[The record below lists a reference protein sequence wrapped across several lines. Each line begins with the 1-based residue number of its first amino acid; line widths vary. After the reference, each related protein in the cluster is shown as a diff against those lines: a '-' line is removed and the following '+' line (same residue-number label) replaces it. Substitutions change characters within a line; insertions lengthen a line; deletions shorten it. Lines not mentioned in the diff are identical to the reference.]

1 MIIISLM
8 LWIIDIDKDVLVNK
22 EIINDNIEINYPYF
36 NDNKIDNFINEYLDR
51 YKDKN
56 GIIDYDYDNN
66 DNKYYVVFYKY
77 FFDSNIY
84 SYDLDSF
91 MIDLDSSTISMVY
104 TEVFNYDI
112 ITNKKINSSDK
123 LIALTFDDG
132 PNYNTGK
139 VLDVLAKYN
148 VKATF
153 FVLGSKA
160 KDNKKILKREN
171 PDLVITYSIKP
182 NIYAGYLC
190 GKMKIPFLANVQGLG
205 TAFQKP
211 VLSDMVTVMY
221 RTALR
226 KVEKVIFENQAN
238 AQEFKKRRILSE
250 EKEVV
255 LHGAGINLKEYRYR
269 FYPNNEKIH
278 FLYLGRIMKEKGMD
292 ELFGAIERLRKDGC
306 EFVLDLVGFF
316 EEEYRKKVEHL
327 QKEGI
332 KSRRLCNDV
341 PVCVC

>member
-1 MIIISLM
+1 M

-51 YKDKN
+51 YRDKS
-56 GIIDYDYDNN
+56 GIIDYDYDYDNN
-66 DNKYYVVFYKY
+66 DNQYCVVFYKY

-160 KDNKKILKREN
+160 KDNKKILKREYDSGMEIGN
-171 PDLVITYSIKP
+171 HTFNHLLLTKYKENVIKDEIDKTS
-182 NIYAGYLC
+182 
-190 GKMKIPFLANVQGLG
+190 
-205 TAFQKP
+205 
-211 VLSDMVTVMY
+211 S
-221 RTALR
+221 
-226 KVEKVIFENQAN
+226 VIFEVTGRYPKLLRPSYGVYNNIVKKIGNMPIIIWDIDTLDWKYHNSKRIASRVINKVKDGDIILMHDIYSATAN
-238 AQEFKKRRILSE
+238 SLNIIIPELQNRGYTFVTIPELFYY
-250 EKEVV
+250 KEIT
-255 LHGAGINLKEYRYR
+255 L
-269 FYPNNEKIH
+269 
-278 FLYLGRIMKEKGMD
+278 EKGMVY
-292 ELFGAIERLRKDGC
+292 GYAR
-306 EFVLDLVGFF
+306 
-316 EEEYRKKVEHL
+316 
-327 QKEGI
+327 
-332 KSRRLCNDV
+332 
-341 PVCVC
+341 

>member
-1 MIIISLM
+1 M

-36 NDNKIDNFINEYLDR
+36 NDKKIDDFINEYLDR
-51 YKDKN
+51 YKNNN
-56 GIIDYDYDNN
+56 GIIDYDYDNR

-112 ITNKKINSSDK
+112 ITNKKINNSDK

-132 PNYNTGK
+132 PNYNTSK

-160 KDNKKILKREN
+160 KDNKKILKREYDSGMEIGN
-171 PDLVITYSIKP
+171 HTFNHLLLTKYKENVIKDEIDKTS
-182 NIYAGYLC
+182 
-190 GKMKIPFLANVQGLG
+190 
-205 TAFQKP
+205 
-211 VLSDMVTVMY
+211 S
-221 RTALR
+221 
-226 KVEKVIFENQAN
+226 VIFEVTGRYPKLLRPSYGAYNNTIKKIGDMPIIIWDIDTLDWKYHNSKRIASRVINKVKDGDIILMHDIYSATAN
-238 AQEFKKRRILSE
+238 SLNIIIPELQNRGYTFVTIPELFYY
-250 EKEVV
+250 KEIT
-255 LHGAGINLKEYRYR
+255 L
-269 FYPNNEKIH
+269 
-278 FLYLGRIMKEKGMD
+278 EKGRVY
-292 ELFGAIERLRKDGC
+292 GYAR
-306 EFVLDLVGFF
+306 
-316 EEEYRKKVEHL
+316 
-327 QKEGI
+327 
-332 KSRRLCNDV
+332 
-341 PVCVC
+341 

>member
-1 MIIISLM
+1 MTSNEESFFILFISDIMKMRYLFIPMIIISLM

-51 YKDKN
+51 YRDKS
-56 GIIDYDYDNN
+56 GIIDYDYDYDNN
-66 DNKYYVVFYKY
+66 DNQYCAVFYKY

-160 KDNKKILKREN
+160 KDNKKILKREYDSGMEIGN
-171 PDLVITYSIKP
+171 HTFNHLLLTKYKENVIKDEIDKTS
-182 NIYAGYLC
+182 
-190 GKMKIPFLANVQGLG
+190 
-205 TAFQKP
+205 
-211 VLSDMVTVMY
+211 S
-221 RTALR
+221 
-226 KVEKVIFENQAN
+226 VIFEVTGRYPKLLRPSYGVYNNIVKKIGNMPIIIWDIDTLDWKYHNSKRIASRVINKVKDGDIILMHDIYSATAN
-238 AQEFKKRRILSE
+238 SLNIIIPELQNRGYTFVTIPELFYY
-250 EKEVV
+250 KEIT
-255 LHGAGINLKEYRYR
+255 L
-269 FYPNNEKIH
+269 
-278 FLYLGRIMKEKGMD
+278 EKGMVY
-292 ELFGAIERLRKDGC
+292 GYAR
-306 EFVLDLVGFF
+306 
-316 EEEYRKKVEHL
+316 
-327 QKEGI
+327 
-332 KSRRLCNDV
+332 
-341 PVCVC
+341 

>member
-1 MIIISLM
+1 M

-51 YKDKN
+51 YRDKN

-66 DNKYYVVFYKY
+66 DNKYCVVFYKY

-112 ITNKKINSSDK
+112 ITNKKINNSDK

-160 KDNKKILKREN
+160 KDNKKILKRAYDSGMEIGNHTFNHLLLTKYKEN
-171 PDLVITYSIKP
+171 VIKDEIDKTS
-182 NIYAGYLC
+182 
-190 GKMKIPFLANVQGLG
+190 
-205 TAFQKP
+205 
-211 VLSDMVTVMY
+211 S
-221 RTALR
+221 
-226 KVEKVIFENQAN
+226 VIFEVTGRYPKLLRPSYGVYNNIVKKIGNMPIIIWDIDTLDWKYHNSKRIASRVINKVKDGDIILMHDIYSATAN
-238 AQEFKKRRILSE
+238 SLNIIIPELQNKGYTFVTIPELFYY
-250 EKEVV
+250 KEIT
-255 LHGAGINLKEYRYR
+255 L
-269 FYPNNEKIH
+269 
-278 FLYLGRIMKEKGMD
+278 EKGMVY
-292 ELFGAIERLRKDGC
+292 GYAR
-306 EFVLDLVGFF
+306 
-316 EEEYRKKVEHL
+316 
-327 QKEGI
+327 
-332 KSRRLCNDV
+332 
-341 PVCVC
+341 

>member
-51 YKDKN
+51 YRDKN

-66 DNKYYVVFYKY
+66 DNKYCVVFYKY

-112 ITNKKINSSDK
+112 ITNKKINNSDK

-160 KDNKKILKREN
+160 KDNKKILKREYDSGMEIGN
-171 PDLVITYSIKP
+171 HTFNHLLLTKYKENVIKDEIDKTS
-182 NIYAGYLC
+182 
-190 GKMKIPFLANVQGLG
+190 
-205 TAFQKP
+205 
-211 VLSDMVTVMY
+211 S
-221 RTALR
+221 
-226 KVEKVIFENQAN
+226 VIFEVTGRYPKLLRPSYGVYNNIVKKIGNMPIIIWDIDTLDWKYHNSKRIASRVINKVKDGDIILMHDIYSATAN
-238 AQEFKKRRILSE
+238 SLNIIIPELQNRGYTFVTIPELFYY
-250 EKEVV
+250 KEIT
-255 LHGAGINLKEYRYR
+255 L
-269 FYPNNEKIH
+269 
-278 FLYLGRIMKEKGMD
+278 EKGMVY
-292 ELFGAIERLRKDGC
+292 GYAR
-306 EFVLDLVGFF
+306 
-316 EEEYRKKVEHL
+316 
-327 QKEGI
+327 
-332 KSRRLCNDV
+332 
-341 PVCVC
+341 

>member
-1 MIIISLM
+1 M

-51 YKDKN
+51 YRDKN

-66 DNKYYVVFYKY
+66 DNKYCVVFYKY

-112 ITNKKINSSDK
+112 ITNKKINNSDK

-160 KDNKKILKREN
+160 KDNKKILKRAYDSGMEIGNHTFNHLLLTKYKEN
-171 PDLVITYSIKP
+171 VIKDEIDKTS
-182 NIYAGYLC
+182 
-190 GKMKIPFLANVQGLG
+190 
-205 TAFQKP
+205 
-211 VLSDMVTVMY
+211 S
-221 RTALR
+221 
-226 KVEKVIFENQAN
+226 VIFEVTGRYPKLLRPSYGVYNNIVKKIGNMPIIIWDIDTLDWKYHNSKRIASRVINKVKDGDIILMHDIYSATAN
-238 AQEFKKRRILSE
+238 SLNIIIPELQNRGYTFVTIPELFYY
-250 EKEVV
+250 KEIT
-255 LHGAGINLKEYRYR
+255 L
-269 FYPNNEKIH
+269 
-278 FLYLGRIMKEKGMD
+278 EKG
-292 ELFGAIERLRKDGC
+292 
-306 EFVLDLVGFF
+306 LVYG
-316 EEEYRKKVEHL
+316 YAR
-327 QKEGI
+327 
-332 KSRRLCNDV
+332 
-341 PVCVC
+341 

>member
-1 MIIISLM
+1 MTSNEESFFILFISDIMKMRYLFIPMIIISLM

-51 YKDKN
+51 YRDKN

-66 DNKYYVVFYKY
+66 DNKYCVVFYKY

-84 SYDLDSF
+84 SYDLDYF

-112 ITNKKINSSDK
+112 ITNKKINNSDK

-160 KDNKKILKREN
+160 KDNKKILKRAYDSGMEIGNHTFNHLLLTKYKEN
-171 PDLVITYSIKP
+171 VIKDEIDKTS
-182 NIYAGYLC
+182 
-190 GKMKIPFLANVQGLG
+190 
-205 TAFQKP
+205 
-211 VLSDMVTVMY
+211 S
-221 RTALR
+221 
-226 KVEKVIFENQAN
+226 VIFEVTGRYPKLLRPSYGVYNNIVKKIGNMPIIIWDIDTLDWKYHNSKRIASRVINKVKDGDIILMHDIYSATAN
-238 AQEFKKRRILSE
+238 SLNIIIPELQNRGYTFVTIPELFYY
-250 EKEVV
+250 KEIT
-255 LHGAGINLKEYRYR
+255 L
-269 FYPNNEKIH
+269 
-278 FLYLGRIMKEKGMD
+278 EKGMVY
-292 ELFGAIERLRKDGC
+292 GYAR
-306 EFVLDLVGFF
+306 
-316 EEEYRKKVEHL
+316 
-327 QKEGI
+327 
-332 KSRRLCNDV
+332 
-341 PVCVC
+341 

>member
-36 NDNKIDNFINEYLDR
+36 NDKKIDDFINEYLDR
-51 YKDKN
+51 YKNNN
-56 GIIDYDYDNN
+56 GIIDYDYDNR

-112 ITNKKINSSDK
+112 ITNKKINNSDK

-132 PNYNTGK
+132 PNYNTSK

-160 KDNKKILKREN
+160 KDNKKILKREYDSGMEIGN
-171 PDLVITYSIKP
+171 HTFNHLLLTKYKENVIKDEIDKTS
-182 NIYAGYLC
+182 
-190 GKMKIPFLANVQGLG
+190 
-205 TAFQKP
+205 
-211 VLSDMVTVMY
+211 S
-221 RTALR
+221 
-226 KVEKVIFENQAN
+226 VIFEVTGRYPKLLRPSYGAYNNTIKKIGDMPIIIWDIDTLDWKYHNSKRIASRVINKVKDGDIILMHDIYSATAN
-238 AQEFKKRRILSE
+238 SLNIIIPELQNRGYTFVTIPELFYY
-250 EKEVV
+250 KEIT
-255 LHGAGINLKEYRYR
+255 L
-269 FYPNNEKIH
+269 
-278 FLYLGRIMKEKGMD
+278 EKGRVY
-292 ELFGAIERLRKDGC
+292 GYAR
-306 EFVLDLVGFF
+306 
-316 EEEYRKKVEHL
+316 
-327 QKEGI
+327 
-332 KSRRLCNDV
+332 
-341 PVCVC
+341 

>member
-1 MIIISLM
+1 MTSNEESFFILFISDIMKMRYLFIPMIIISLM

-66 DNKYYVVFYKY
+66 DNKYYVAFYKY

-160 KDNKKILKREN
+160 KDNKKILKREYDSGMEIGN
-171 PDLVITYSIKP
+171 HTFNHLLLTKYKENVIKDEIDKTS
-182 NIYAGYLC
+182 
-190 GKMKIPFLANVQGLG
+190 
-205 TAFQKP
+205 
-211 VLSDMVTVMY
+211 S
-221 RTALR
+221 
-226 KVEKVIFENQAN
+226 VIFEVTGRYPKLLRPSYGVYNNIVKKIGNMPIIIWDIDTLDWKYHNSKRIASKVINKVKDGDIILMHDIYSATAN
-238 AQEFKKRRILSE
+238 SLNIIIPELQNRGYTFVTIPELFYY
-250 EKEVV
+250 KEIT
-255 LHGAGINLKEYRYR
+255 L
-269 FYPNNEKIH
+269 
-278 FLYLGRIMKEKGMD
+278 EKGMVY
-292 ELFGAIERLRKDGC
+292 GYAR
-306 EFVLDLVGFF
+306 
-316 EEEYRKKVEHL
+316 
-327 QKEGI
+327 
-332 KSRRLCNDV
+332 
-341 PVCVC
+341 

>member
-1 MIIISLM
+1 MTSNEESFFILFISDIMKMRYLFIPMIIISLM

-51 YKDKN
+51 YRDKS
-56 GIIDYDYDNN
+56 GIIDYDYDYDNN
-66 DNKYYVVFYKY
+66 DNQYCVVFYKY

-160 KDNKKILKREN
+160 KDNKKILKREYDSGMEIGN
-171 PDLVITYSIKP
+171 HTFNHLLLTKYKENVIKDEIDKTS
-182 NIYAGYLC
+182 
-190 GKMKIPFLANVQGLG
+190 
-205 TAFQKP
+205 
-211 VLSDMVTVMY
+211 S
-221 RTALR
+221 
-226 KVEKVIFENQAN
+226 VIFEVTGRYPKLLRPSYGVYNNIVKKIGNMPIIIWDIDTLDWKYHNSKRIASRVINKVKDGDIILMHDIYSATAN
-238 AQEFKKRRILSE
+238 SLNIIIPELQNKGYTFVTIPELFYY
-250 EKEVV
+250 KEIT
-255 LHGAGINLKEYRYR
+255 L
-269 FYPNNEKIH
+269 
-278 FLYLGRIMKEKGMD
+278 EKGMVY
-292 ELFGAIERLRKDGC
+292 GYAR
-306 EFVLDLVGFF
+306 
-316 EEEYRKKVEHL
+316 
-327 QKEGI
+327 
-332 KSRRLCNDV
+332 
-341 PVCVC
+341 

>member
-1 MIIISLM
+1 MTSNEESFFILFISDIMKMRYLFIPMIIISLM

-22 EIINDNIEINYPYF
+22 VIINDNIEINYPYF
-36 NDNKIDNFINEYLDR
+36 NDKKIDDFIDEYLDR
-51 YKDKN
+51 YKNNN
-56 GIIDYDYDNN
+56 GIIDYDYDNR

-160 KDNKKILKREN
+160 KDNKKILKREYDSGMEIGN
-171 PDLVITYSIKP
+171 HTFNHLLLTKYKENVIKDEIDKTS
-182 NIYAGYLC
+182 
-190 GKMKIPFLANVQGLG
+190 
-205 TAFQKP
+205 
-211 VLSDMVTVMY
+211 S
-221 RTALR
+221 
-226 KVEKVIFENQAN
+226 VIFEVTGRYPKLLRPSYGVYNNIVKKIGNMPIIIWDIDTLDWKYHNSKRIASRVINKVKDGDIILMHDIYSATAN
-238 AQEFKKRRILSE
+238 SLNIIIPELQNRGYTFVTIPELFYY
-250 EKEVV
+250 KEIT
-255 LHGAGINLKEYRYR
+255 L
-269 FYPNNEKIH
+269 
-278 FLYLGRIMKEKGMD
+278 EKGMVY
-292 ELFGAIERLRKDGC
+292 GYAR
-306 EFVLDLVGFF
+306 
-316 EEEYRKKVEHL
+316 
-327 QKEGI
+327 
-332 KSRRLCNDV
+332 
-341 PVCVC
+341 

>member
-1 MIIISLM
+1 M

-51 YKDKN
+51 YRDKN

-66 DNKYYVVFYKY
+66 DNKYCVVFYKY

-112 ITNKKINSSDK
+112 ITNKKINNSDK

-153 FVLGSKA
+153 YVLGSKA
-160 KDNKKILKREN
+160 KDNKKILKRAYDSGMEIGNHTFNHLLLTKYKEN
-171 PDLVITYSIKP
+171 VIKDEIDKTS
-182 NIYAGYLC
+182 
-190 GKMKIPFLANVQGLG
+190 
-205 TAFQKP
+205 
-211 VLSDMVTVMY
+211 S
-221 RTALR
+221 
-226 KVEKVIFENQAN
+226 VIFEVTGRYPKLLRPSYGVYNNIVKKIGNMPIIIWDIDTLDWKYHNSKRIASRVINKVKDGDIILMHDIYSATAN
-238 AQEFKKRRILSE
+238 SLNIIIPELQNRGYTFVTIPELFYY
-250 EKEVV
+250 KEIT
-255 LHGAGINLKEYRYR
+255 L
-269 FYPNNEKIH
+269 
-278 FLYLGRIMKEKGMD
+278 EKGMVY
-292 ELFGAIERLRKDGC
+292 GYAR
-306 EFVLDLVGFF
+306 
-316 EEEYRKKVEHL
+316 
-327 QKEGI
+327 
-332 KSRRLCNDV
+332 
-341 PVCVC
+341 

>member
-1 MIIISLM
+1 MTSNEESFFILFISDIMKMRYLFIPMIIISLM

-51 YKDKN
+51 YRDKS
-56 GIIDYDYDNN
+56 GIIDYDYDYDNN
-66 DNKYYVVFYKY
+66 DNQYCVVFYKY

-112 ITNKKINSSDK
+112 ITNKKINNSDK

-160 KDNKKILKREN
+160 KDNKKILKREYDSGMEIGN
-171 PDLVITYSIKP
+171 HTFNHLLLTKYKENVIKDEIDKTS
-182 NIYAGYLC
+182 
-190 GKMKIPFLANVQGLG
+190 
-205 TAFQKP
+205 
-211 VLSDMVTVMY
+211 S
-221 RTALR
+221 
-226 KVEKVIFENQAN
+226 VIFEVTGRYPKLLRPSYGVYNNIVKKIGNMPIIIWDIDTLDWKYHNSKRIASRVINKVKDGDIILMHDIYSATAN
-238 AQEFKKRRILSE
+238 SLNIIIPELQNRGYTFVTIPELFYY
-250 EKEVV
+250 KEIT
-255 LHGAGINLKEYRYR
+255 L
-269 FYPNNEKIH
+269 
-278 FLYLGRIMKEKGMD
+278 EKGMVY
-292 ELFGAIERLRKDGC
+292 GC
-306 EFVLDLVGFF
+306 A
-316 EEEYRKKVEHL
+316 R
-327 QKEGI
+327 
-332 KSRRLCNDV
+332 
-341 PVCVC
+341 

>member
-1 MIIISLM
+1 MTSNEESFFILFISDIMKMRYLFIPMIIISLM

-51 YKDKN
+51 YRDKS
-56 GIIDYDYDNN
+56 GIIDYDYDYDNN
-66 DNKYYVVFYKY
+66 DNQYCVVFYKY

-112 ITNKKINSSDK
+112 ITNKKINNSDK

-160 KDNKKILKREN
+160 KDNKKILKREYDSGMEIGN
-171 PDLVITYSIKP
+171 HTFNHLLLTKYKENVIKDEIDKTS
-182 NIYAGYLC
+182 
-190 GKMKIPFLANVQGLG
+190 
-205 TAFQKP
+205 
-211 VLSDMVTVMY
+211 S
-221 RTALR
+221 
-226 KVEKVIFENQAN
+226 VIFEVTGRYPKLLRPSYGVYNNIVKKIGNMPIIIWDIDTLDWKYHNSKRIASRVINKVKDGDIILMHDIYSATAN
-238 AQEFKKRRILSE
+238 SLNIIIPELQNRGYTFVTIPELFYY
-250 EKEVV
+250 KEIT
-255 LHGAGINLKEYRYR
+255 L
-269 FYPNNEKIH
+269 
-278 FLYLGRIMKEKGMD
+278 EKGMVY
-292 ELFGAIERLRKDGC
+292 GYAR
-306 EFVLDLVGFF
+306 
-316 EEEYRKKVEHL
+316 
-327 QKEGI
+327 
-332 KSRRLCNDV
+332 
-341 PVCVC
+341 

>member
-1 MIIISLM
+1 MTSNEGSFFILFISDIMKMRYLFIPMIIISLM

-112 ITNKKINSSDK
+112 ITNKKINNSDK

-160 KDNKKILKREN
+160 KDNKKILKREYDSGMEIGN
-171 PDLVITYSIKP
+171 HTFNHLLLTKYKENVIKDEIDKTS
-182 NIYAGYLC
+182 
-190 GKMKIPFLANVQGLG
+190 
-205 TAFQKP
+205 
-211 VLSDMVTVMY
+211 S
-221 RTALR
+221 
-226 KVEKVIFENQAN
+226 VIFEVTGRYPKLLRPSYGVYNNIVKKIGNMPIIIWDIDTLDWKYHNSKRIASRVINKVKDGDIILMHDIYSATAN
-238 AQEFKKRRILSE
+238 SLNIIIPELQNRGYTFVTIPELFYY
-250 EKEVV
+250 KEIT
-255 LHGAGINLKEYRYR
+255 L
-269 FYPNNEKIH
+269 
-278 FLYLGRIMKEKGMD
+278 EKGMVY
-292 ELFGAIERLRKDGC
+292 GYAR
-306 EFVLDLVGFF
+306 
-316 EEEYRKKVEHL
+316 
-327 QKEGI
+327 
-332 KSRRLCNDV
+332 
-341 PVCVC
+341 

>member
-1 MIIISLM
+1 MTSNEESFFILFISDIMKMRYLFIPMIIISLM

-51 YKDKN
+51 YRDKN

-66 DNKYYVVFYKY
+66 DNKYCVVFYKY

-112 ITNKKINSSDK
+112 ITNKKINNSDK

-160 KDNKKILKREN
+160 KDNKKILKREYDSGMEIGN
-171 PDLVITYSIKP
+171 HTFNHLLLTKYKENVIKDEIDKTS
-182 NIYAGYLC
+182 
-190 GKMKIPFLANVQGLG
+190 
-205 TAFQKP
+205 
-211 VLSDMVTVMY
+211 S
-221 RTALR
+221 
-226 KVEKVIFENQAN
+226 VIFEVTGRYPKLLRPSYGVYNNIVKKIGNMPIIIWDIDTLDWKYHNSKRIASRVINKVKDGDIILMHDIYSATAN
-238 AQEFKKRRILSE
+238 SLNIIIPELQNRGYTFVTIPELFYY
-250 EKEVV
+250 KEIT
-255 LHGAGINLKEYRYR
+255 L
-269 FYPNNEKIH
+269 
-278 FLYLGRIMKEKGMD
+278 EKGMVY
-292 ELFGAIERLRKDGC
+292 GYAR
-306 EFVLDLVGFF
+306 
-316 EEEYRKKVEHL
+316 
-327 QKEGI
+327 
-332 KSRRLCNDV
+332 
-341 PVCVC
+341 